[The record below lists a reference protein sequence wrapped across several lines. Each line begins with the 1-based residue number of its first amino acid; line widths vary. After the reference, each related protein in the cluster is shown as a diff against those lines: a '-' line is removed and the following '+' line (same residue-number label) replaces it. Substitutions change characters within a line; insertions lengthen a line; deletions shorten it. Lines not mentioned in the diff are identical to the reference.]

1 MQACVLRGANDLAV
15 QDVPRP
21 TAGRG
26 EVVIRVRACG
36 ICGSDLRY
44 WRGHNPW
51 ARQTLGIDAPNPPN
65 MILGH
70 EVAGEIVEVGE
81 GVDPRRIG
89 ERVALLAYKGC
100 CVCRYCRRGQEN
112 LCENTL
118 HLGHGAGW
126 TARDYYPGGMADYC
140 PVWSE
145 MAYVIPDAI
154 SYDEATFLDGL
165 GVAVRAVARSQVRPM
180 ENVVVLGAGP
190 IGLLILQVAQ
200 AYGARQ
206 VLCTE
211 VSEASMEIAWAC
223 GADGVLDARQGGLVE
238 AVREATQGHGADVV
252 LDTVGHE
259 ETLRDG
265 LRMLARG
272 GRLVALAIKPEEVRF
287 DAALLSGER
296 TITTTANSPYPDFQ
310 HAIDLMAAGKINVT
324 PMITHG
330 FPLSQALEAFSTAED
345 RANTGAVKVIIHP

>member
-1 MQACVLRGANDLAV
+1 MQALVLRGPDDLAV
-15 QDVPRP
+15 LDVPQP
-21 TAGRG
+21 LAGRG
-26 EVVIRVRACG
+26 EVLVRVRSCG

-70 EVAGEIVEVGE
+70 EISGEIAEVGE
-81 GVDPRRIG
+81 GVDPSRIG

-100 CVCRYCRRGQEN
+100 GICRYCRSGQEN

-126 TARDYYPGGMADYC
+126 TARDYYPGGMAEYC
-140 PVWSE
+140 PAWSE
-145 MAYVIPDAI
+145 MAYRIPETI
-154 SYDEATFLDGL
+154 SYDEATLLDGL
-165 GVAVRAVARSQVRPM
+165 GVAVRAVARAQLRPM

-211 VSEASMEIAWAC
+211 ISEASMEIAWAS
-223 GADGVLDARQGGLVE
+223 GADGVLDARQGRIVE

-252 LDTVGHE
+252 WDTVGHE

-287 DAALLSGER
+287 DATLLSGER

-310 HAIDLMAAGKINVT
+310 RAIDLMAAGKVNVG
-324 PMITHG
+324 PMITHA
-330 FPLSQALEAFSTAED
+330 FPLSQALEAFATAED